1 MESLNSFEYGQVVR
15 ANMKQDISAS
25 TVLEI
30 VIQPEQG
37 HSRNAPRLNNDRPN
51 GAVIA
56 TNPDVTV
63 GTVDIAVGDETYLA
77 NQYLEYTIK
86 ANDLSRS
93 GIWRLRGTAVI
104 SATNKLLGDFV
115 RFTVLD

>member
-1 MESLNSFEYGQVVR
+1 MASFNKYEYGQVVR

-37 HSRNAPRLNNDRPN
+37 SSRNAHLLNNDRPN

-63 GTVDIAVGDETYLA
+63 GTVDVVVGDETYLA

-86 ANDLSRS
+86 VNDLSRS
-93 GIWRLRGTAVI
+93 GIWRLRGTVVI

>member
-1 MESLNSFEYGQVVR
+1 MESLNAYEYGQVLR

-25 TVLEI
+25 TVFEM

-37 HSRNAPRLNNDRPN
+37 ASRNETKTSYRPN
-51 GAVIA
+51 GALIA

-63 GTVDIAVGDETYLA
+63 GTVDVTVGDVLYSA
-77 NQYLEYTIK
+77 NEYLEYTTKI
-86 ANDLSRS
+86 NDLSRS
-93 GIWRLRGTAVI
+93 GVWRVRGTAVI
-104 SATNKLLGDFV
+104 SSTNKIFGDFV

>member
-1 MESLNSFEYGQVVR
+1 MQSLNSYEYGQVVR

-25 TVLEI
+25 TVFEM
-30 VIQPEQG
+30 VIQPKQG
-37 HSRNAPRLNNDRPN
+37 SSKNASLLNADRPN
-51 GAVIA
+51 GAIIA

-63 GTVDIAVGDETYLA
+63 GTVDIVVGDETYSA
-77 NQYLEYTIK
+77 NEYLEYTIK
-86 ANDLSRS
+86 ANDLSRP

-104 SATNKLLGDFV
+104 SSTSKLIGDFV